1 MRRAAVLLPI
11 GWSVF
16 GCVILWQS
24 LSTMDY
30 FLVARRAPGPGFLP
44 FWLSL
49 GVVVLGA
56 LLTMQAAREAV
67 EPSSDDLW
75 PERAGWLRIGMV
87 FGGTAL
93 ALIAMSRLGFLL
105 TSILFVTLL
114 SYGLG
119 YRKLRILLPTAVA
132 MGVSLHI
139 LFTLW
144 LRVEMPPGILGW

>member
-1 MRRAAVLLPI
+1 MRRAAILLPI
-11 GWSVF
+11 GLSAF

-30 FLVARRAPGPGFLP
+30 FLIARRAPGPGFLP

-49 GVVVLGA
+49 GVVVVGV
-56 LLTMQAAREAV
+56 LLTMQAARESI
-67 EPSSDDLW
+67 EPNSDDVW
-75 PERAGWLRIGMV
+75 PDRAGWLRIGMA

-93 ALIAMSRLGFLL
+93 ALIAMSHLGFLL

-119 YRKLRILLPTAVA
+119 YRKLKILLPTAIA
-132 MGVSLHI
+132 IGVSLHI
-139 LFTLW
+139 LFDLW
-144 LRVEMPPGILGW
+144 LRVDMPPGILGL